1 MAVSPQFKQRFLTIY
16 RIFIPLFGILV
27 GMVKVVGVK
36 GEVALFHAF
45 GVSDLFRVIF
55 GLIQAGGALMLFS
68 KKFLRPGVY
77 ICIATL
83 CAAFGLMVW
92 NGIFNVLPI
101 PVVGIAM
108 LWAYLKIFS

>member
-1 MAVSPQFKQRFLTIY
+1 MAIPPRLKSRFFSSY
-16 RIFIPLFGILV
+16 RIFIPLFGLFV

-36 GEVALFHAF
+36 GEVALFRAF
-45 GVSDLFRVIF
+45 GVSDLFRVVF

-68 KKFLRPGVY
+68 RKSLRVGVY

-83 CAAFGLMVW
+83 CAASCLMVY

-101 PVVGIAM
+101 PVVGIGM
-108 LWAYLKIFS
+108 LWAYLKAFS